1 MFRTKLA
8 FSLLLLFLTVTGWGR
23 SIEEIKRSGKIYIA
37 FTSDDLKNIN
47 YDLAREFARYLNV
60 ELIEVEI
67 LWDEAFM
74 KNGVLPSDMETNPD
88 LSYTPDAL
96 KKADIICSTFT
107 VMEWR
112 KRLFGF
118 AQTMQ
123 SAELLM
129 IPKHEEIPEGF
140 EGLAGRKIAFTGN
153 TTFEQ
158 HMEEINASIG
168 GGIQLIPTGSSGE
181 SKQMLEEKEVYGIVL
196 DADEALNFN
205 ANTGQRYKIAFPISD
220 ISRSAWAV
228 EKNNPIIQEVENFF
242 ETIASNGILDELFFH
257 RFGITYSSYLERLSK
272 NLKQERVHRDLDEII
287 SSRKLVVA
295 LRDRNFIYH
304 ENGQKQ
310 FMHALAEEF
319 ADYLGV
325 SLEFVVTPYFSKYWE
340 AKDGNVHRDSSY
352 TPEWFNY
359 FDLAC
364 ETIAPLDWRS
374 NKVNMIPVYP
384 SAYTVVAR
392 KDLEI
397 SSLEDRKKLKGVTGK
412 ATVYEDILKENGIS
426 NFYFD
431 QVNNFIPDVLSGKA
445 DYTILYNAFHEL
457 SDYPDLEGKLE
468 LGSLDVC
475 WALRTDQPEL
485 QKEVQN
491 FIARSQEQGL
501 IGTLI
506 KALRGNTLQ
515 APEAFLRGYYE
526 SFQTGQLPYVNYG
539 ADDGLPQE
547 DIFSIFQDQK
557 GYLWFGTNSGVV
569 RYNGREMVVF
579 NNEHGLP
586 GNSVRDIQQDSTGNI
601 YFATT
606 SGIAKLNGD
615 SITETLL
622 EGITFSRIFIDS
634 KDKRWFLGDDG
645 IYLEEPGGNIRFIN
659 SEFPELP
666 GVIHHITE
674 QVKTGNLLLAT
685 KRGIFMYDP
694 ENEQVTQ
701 LSSTDSYSL
710 FIDANDSI
718 WISTRNGL
726 SIAYLPDLLQKK
738 QETPFHNL
746 NERLHFPVNIISS
759 ISTNKFGSVWL
770 VTDSRIMQVISSD
783 QEPIIYE
790 QEIGIKNNKILSFLI
805 DQEDNIWIGF
815 SGGLQRLTNWKG
827 LRNFYPGTIDSYI
840 YSVFQD
846 NNQRMWITSDNGV
859 FYFKNDQLTNFTP
872 QTGSGNSKFTGTQ
885 LPNSNILLANNEGLY
900 EVSSRNLAIVR
911 HAPFNQVTHNFENIF
926 VTSGG
931 EIFLLTGINGVIYY
945 FSDFYASPLQLKNRF
960 TANIFQLI
968 EVDGRIIGGNSTGFV
983 TFNGSDFELLQETEC
998 NIWSLHQQGEH
1009 IWVGTD
1015 CGIGLVQN
1023 RRFDQMELSA
1033 FGHETVIKSI
1043 LPAKNR
1049 NYLWVG
1055 TNKGFSYFNTNSQ
1068 EFDFTINTKDGLSGD
1083 EITPGGMFLDQ
1094 NGLLWVGTY
1103 HGISNFNIRAK
1114 SSLNY
1119 APVCYIE
1126 KMYLNGEAVQVENR
1140 QVFSHKENSFIF
1152 EISAIS
1158 FSDETSV
1165 EYEYY
1170 LRGSGHNYS
1179 SYHRGNDY
1187 RADYSNLPPGK
1198 YEFIYKAKGK
1208 NNIWG
1213 YAEKLE
1219 FTIRKALYDTWSF
1232 RIILPLLF
1240 IAFTYLVYRI
1250 RVRAIKAQK
1259 ERLEQQVRERTYELE
1274 VANTEIEAQR
1284 DFARSQRDQIAQQQ
1298 KSIMDSI
1305 NYAHTIQNSLLP
1317 STQIL
1322 KAKLPEHFVLLKPRD
1337 VVSGDYYW
1345 FSEQESHYYMAAAD
1359 CTGHGVPGA
1368 FMSMLGMAL
1377 MNEIVNQHPSIEP
1390 DEMLNE
1396 LRLQIMETLHQKGNP
1411 DAARD
1416 GMDMVVCKVKRKEGL
1431 LQFAGANNPLYLI
1444 RNGELIEYKTDKMPV
1459 AVHDI
1464 MQPFRGQEISLQ
1476 PGDLIYIFSDGFADQ
1491 FGGPKR
1497 KKFKYRPFKELLL
1510 SNSVKDMAEQGLLLD
1525 QAFERWMGDMEQIDD
1540 VIVIGLKF

>member
-1 MFRTKLA
+1 MFPKKATLI
-8 FSLLLLFLTVTGWGR
+8 LLSLFLAIAGWSR

-37 FTSDDLKNIN
+37 FTSSDLKNIN
-47 YDLAREFARYLNV
+47 YDLAREFASYLNV

-67 LWDEAFM
+67 EWDEAFM
-74 KNGVLPSDMETNPD
+74 KEGVIPQDMETNPD

-107 VMEWR
+107 ILEWR
-112 KRLFGF
+112 KKLFGF
-118 AQTMQ
+118 AETMQ

-129 IPKHEEIPEGF
+129 IPKNVESPGGYEDLSG
-140 EGLAGRKIAFTGN
+140 KQIAFTGN

-158 HMEEINASIG
+158 HLNEINASIG
-168 GGIQLIPTGSSGE
+168 GGIQLVSTKSSLE
-181 SKQMLEEKEVYGIVL
+181 SRQMLEEGKVYGIVL
-196 DADEALNFN
+196 DADEALSFN
-205 ANTGQRYKIAFPISD
+205 ATNDQKYKIALPISD
-220 ISRSAWAV
+220 ISRTAWATD
-228 EKNNPIIQEVENFF
+228 KNNSIVQEVENFF
-242 ETIASNGILDELFFH
+242 ETIASNGILDEIFFR

-272 NLKQERVHRDLDEII
+272 NLKLDIIHRDLDEILA
-287 SSRKLVVA
+287 SRKLVVA

-340 AKDGNVHRDSSY
+340 SKDGTLYRDSSY

-392 KDLEI
+392 KELEI
-397 SSLEDRKKLKGVTGK
+397 SSLEDLKNLKGVTGK
-412 ATVYEDILKENGIS
+412 ETVYEDKLKEHGIT
-426 NFYFD
+426 NYYYEK
-431 QVNNFIPDVLSGKA
+431 VNNFIPDVISGKA
-445 DYTILYNAFHEL
+445 DYTIVYNAFYEL
-457 SDYPDLEGKLE
+457 TAYPDLEGKLE
-468 LGSLDVC
+468 LGSLDVS

-526 SFQTGQLPYVNYG
+526 SFQTGELPYVNYG

-569 RYNGREMVVF
+569 RYNGREMVVL
-579 NNEHGLP
+579 NHNQGLP
-586 GNSVRDIQQDSTGNI
+586 GNSVRDIKQDSSGNM

-606 SGIAKLNGD
+606 SGIAICTGD
-615 SITETLL
+615 TIVKTLL
-622 EGITFSRIFIDS
+622 EGISFSRVYIDS
-634 KDKRWFLGDDG
+634 KDQHWFLGDNG
-645 IYLEEPGGNIRFIN
+645 IYLEETDGSIRFIN
-659 SEFPELP
+659 AEFPELP
-666 GVIHHITE
+666 EIIHHITE
-674 QVKTGNLLLAT
+674 QPETGHMLLAT
-685 KRGIFMYDP
+685 TRGVFMYDP
-694 ENEQVTQ
+694 ENEQVIQ
-701 LSSTDSYSL
+701 LSTSDSYSL

-726 SIAYLPDLLQKK
+726 NIAYLPDLLLNRQGAS
-738 QETPFHNL
+738 FRNL
-746 NERLHFPVNIISS
+746 NERLQFPVNIISN

-783 QEPIIYE
+783 QMPIVYE

-815 SGGLQRLTNWKG
+815 SGGLQRLTNLKG
-827 LRNFYPGTIDSYI
+827 LRNFYPGTINSYI
-840 YSVFQD
+840 YAVFQD
-846 NNQRMWITSDNGV
+846 SYQRMWITSDNGV
-859 FYFKNDQLTNFTP
+859 FYFAEDQLVNFTP
-872 QTGSGNSKFTGTQ
+872 QTGAGNTKFTGT
-885 LPNSNILLANNEGLY
+885 LLLNKNILLANNEGLY
-900 EVSSRNLAIVR
+900 EVSSKNLKVVR
-911 HAPFNQVTHNFENIF
+911 HAPFSQIAHNFENIF
-926 VTSGG
+926 VTSKG

-945 FSDFYASPLQLKNRF
+945 FSDFYAQPVQLKNRF

-968 EVDGRIIGGNSTGFV
+968 EVDEKIIGGNSTGFV
-983 TFNGSDFELLQETEC
+983 SFNGSEFELLQESEC
-998 NIWSLHQQGEH
+998 DIWALHQEGDK

-1023 RRFDQMELSA
+1023 KRFDQMEIVAL
-1033 FGHETVIKSI
+1033 GRDMVIKSI

-1068 EFDFTINTKDGLSGD
+1068 DIEFTINTKDGLSGD
-1083 EITPGGMFLDQ
+1083 EITPGGLFMDQ

-1119 APVCYIE
+1119 SPVCYIE
-1126 KMYLNGEAVQVENR
+1126 KMFLNGEQLKVENS
-1140 QVFSHKENSFIF
+1140 QVFSHKENSIVF
-1152 EISAIS
+1152 EISALT

-1170 LRGSGHNYS
+1170 LRGSGYNYT
-1179 SYHRGNDY
+1179 SYHRGSDY
-1187 RADYSNLPPGK
+1187 KADYSNLPPGK

-1208 NNIWG
+1208 NNTWG
-1213 YAEKLE
+1213 YAEKFE
-1219 FTIRKALYDTWSF
+1219 FSIRKAWYDTWGF
-1232 RIILPLLF
+1232 RIIVPILF
-1240 IAFTYLVYRI
+1240 IAFTYLVYII
-1250 RVRAIKAQK
+1250 RVSTIKAQK
-1259 ERLEQQVRERTYELE
+1259 KRLEQQVRERTYELE

-1305 NYAHTIQNSLLP
+1305 NYAQTIQNSLLP
-1317 STQIL
+1317 SAQVL
-1322 KAKLPEHFVLLKPRD
+1322 KNKLPDHFVLLKPRD

-1345 FSEQESHYYMAAAD
+1345 FSDQESHYYIAAAD

-1377 MNEIVNQHPSIEP
+1377 MNEIVNQNPSIEP

-1396 LRLQIMETLHQKGNP
+1396 LRLQIMETLHQRGNA

-1416 GMDMVVCKVKRKEGL
+1416 GMDMVVCSVNREEGL

-1459 AVHDI
+1459 SVHDI
-1464 MQPFRGQEISLQ
+1464 MHPFKGHEISLK
-1476 PGDLIYIFSDGFADQ
+1476 PGDQIYVFSDGYADQ
-1491 FGGPKR
+1491 FGGPDR
-1497 KKFKYRPFKELLL
+1497 KKFKYRPFKELLVA
-1510 SNSVKDMAEQGLLLD
+1510 NSGKDMTEQGLLLD
-1525 QAFERWMGDMEQIDD
+1525 KAFERWMGDVEQIDD
-1540 VIVIGLKF
+1540 VIIIGLKF